1 MRTSCSPL
9 RPSRSTLATTFAYLE
24 VPTLQDSLDEP
35 DVEAVLVACGN
46 VVNAKPANPDPHGL
60 QWIAFGIVDDDPLPT
75 VVPGAVSQREGAAT
89 TVSVPITLSAPSGR
103 TVTAPWHTEDQTAKA
118 GSDYTAT
125 SGTVTFAPG
134 ETTKYVTVTVRND
147 SVREPDELFLIRF
160 TGATNAK
167 LGGFGG
173 VGLVQIL
180 NDD

>member
-1 MRTSCSPL
+1 
-9 RPSRSTLATTFAYLE
+9 
-24 VPTLQDSLDEP
+24 LDEA
-35 DVEAVLVACGN
+35 DVESGLVACGKL
-46 VVNAKPANPDPHGL
+46 VNAKPRTPDPHLGL
-60 QWIAFGIVDDDPLPT
+60 QWAGFGILDDDPLPT

-103 TVTAPWHTEDQTAKA
+103 TVTAPWHTEDQTAKV

-134 ETTKYVTVTVRND
+134 ETRKYVTVTILND
-147 SVREPDELFLIRF
+147 LVREPDELFLIRF

-167 LGGFGG
+167 LGGFYG
-173 VGLVQIL
+173 VGFVQIL